1 MPTYMRVLECESAVK
16 GRRHSCLDDS
26 AGEDPDQDLEVLI
39 TSIYCTVYTMQVLFI
54 AYYLWETGTGT
65 L

>member
-39 TSIYCTVYTMQVLFI
+39 TCIHTMKVFLPIIVLICILLKETV
-54 AYYLWETGTGT
+54 T